1 MKILPRPLP
10 APSPAAQAVAPAA
23 AVSRPAETGS
33 RSVFEALLAEAR
45 APVNTDGRVFVAA
58 AVEQIRARTATGQP
72 STVVFDIDDTLSD
85 TRGRTLAIAKAYDQA
100 QGTHHFDTLTV
111 DQVTYPPTQMLRQ
124 LGMPPDEQRRFN
136 AQWQPKFF
144 AEEAM
149 DHDLPIAPM
158 IQLAKE
164 AAEAG
169 AEVLFLTGRSGTQR
183 EATVEEL
190 ARLGLP
196 QAESSHLFMFPEGAG
211 ADFKGAQLRDW
222 QQGGR
227 HLSFFITDS
236 RSDVALVQRLG
247 LQVPPVLLES
257 PLADPN
263 QPVSPL
269 TPVFPFPSSAPAFSP
284 WELNEER
291 R

>member
-1 MKILPRPLP
+1 MKVLPRPLP
-10 APSPAAQAVAPAA
+10 APSPSSPAAPAPAVAPAA
-23 AVSRPAETGS
+23 PPRS

-45 APVNTDGRVFVAA
+45 APAPTDGRAFVAA
-58 AVEQIRARTATGQP
+58 AVEQIRARTSAGLP
-72 STVVFDIDDTLSD
+72 STVVFDIDDTLGD

-100 QGTHHFDTLTV
+100 QGTHHFDGLTV

-136 AQWQPKFF
+136 ALWQPKFF

-149 DHDLPIAPM
+149 DHDLPITPM
-158 IQLAKE
+158 IQLAKD

-183 EATVEEL
+183 EATVAQL
-190 ARLGLP
+190 QRLGLP

-211 ADFKGAQLRDW
+211 HDFKGAQLGDW
-222 QQGGR
+222 QDEGR
-227 HLSFFITDS
+227 HLAFFVTDS

-247 LQVPPVLLES
+247 LQVPPVLLDS
-257 PLADPN
+257 PLADPG
-263 QPVSPL
+263 QPVSPQ
-269 TPVFPFPSSAPAFSP
+269 TPVFPFPSSARAFSP
-284 WELNEER
+284 WELSEVPR
-291 R
+291 